1 MEAGVTRHEHAVG
14 STLWLPL
21 FDELSDPTAVARLA
35 AKEEA
40 RLVQRPRVPVW
51 VAGAAGDPTGSY
63 AEASPH
69 DWVAG
74 PSTASV
80 VGGHLAA
87 FLIGPLAA
95 VLR

>member
-51 VAGAAGDPTGSY
+51 VAGAAGDQPVRTLRHHHMIGSQGRPPRLSWVGT
-63 AEASPH
+63 SPR
-69 DWVAG
+69 
-74 PSTASV
+74 SS
-80 VGGHLAA
+80 
-87 FLIGPLAA
+87 
-95 VLR
+95 